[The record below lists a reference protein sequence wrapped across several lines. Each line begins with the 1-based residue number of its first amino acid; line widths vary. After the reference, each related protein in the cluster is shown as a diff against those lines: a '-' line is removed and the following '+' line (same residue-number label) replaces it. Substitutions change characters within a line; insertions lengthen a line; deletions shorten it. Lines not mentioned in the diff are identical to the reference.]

1 MRRTPIGF
9 ILCASTLMLFIC
21 LNTFADVTPGSSDT
35 AIAIAFGLLSTF
47 IGLTGL
53 FIGLLT
59 LRAMTVETG
68 THHPP

>member
-1 MRRTPIGF
+1 MPCLF
-9 ILCASTLMLFIC
+9 HLSLLFIC
-21 LNTFADVTPGSSDT
+21 LNTFADVAPASSDT